1 MFIVLFAAL
10 FSLALVAVVAGV
22 IFQAAAR
29 AQDTR
34 RYPPP
39 GQLVDVGGHRL
50 HLYCTGEGSPTV
62 VMDAGLPGTSLS
74 WRLVQ
79 TEVARFTRV
88 CSYDRAGLGWSD
100 PSPNPR
106 TSQRIVEELHTLL
119 TNAGIKPPYVLVGHS
134 FGGFTVR
141 LYAARY
147 PQEVVGIVLVDAI
160 HPSEWLGITVERKK
174 QIDRLAR
181 QSRRTAWLA
190 RMGVVHLYF
199 FLVRVGV
206 RKVKDDRGM
215 ISALKKLPAE
225 LLPIVRAFWMQPK
238 TFEAVASQLQ
248 FLPESARQVDTTGD
262 YGDIPLIVLSAG
274 NADPIRVAEQDRVA
288 RLSSNGKHIVASNS
302 GHWIQLEQPELVV
315 EAIRELIK
323 SAR

>member
-1 MFIVLFAAL
+1 M
-10 FSLALVAVVAGV
+10 
-22 IFQAAAR
+22 
-29 AQDTR
+29 
-34 RYPPP
+34 
-39 GQLVDVGGHRL
+39 

-79 TEVARFTRV
+79 TEVAKFTRV

-100 PSPNPR
+100 PSPSSR
-106 TSQRIVEELHTLL
+106 TSQRIVDELHTLL
-119 TNAGIKPPYVLVGHS
+119 ANAGIEPPYVLVGHS

-147 PQEVVGIVLVDAI
+147 PHEVVGMVLVDAI
-160 HPSEWLGITVERKK
+160 HSSEWLSITAARKK

-225 LLPIVRAFWMQPK
+225 LLPIVRAFWMRPK

-248 FLPESARQVDTTGD
+248 FLPESARQVSATGD
-262 YGDIPLIVLSAG
+262 HGDIPLVVLSAS